1 MTITILIIAF
11 GCLALFLLFYATHR
25 RSADISQYDS
35 LSSRLEPVPVDAL
48 LNLMDPAQR
57 DYLKRSL
64 PGPDFARLQRLR
76 TRALFRYVRTIH
88 KNAGIL
94 MQCAHA
100 AVHSERPE
108 IAQAG
113 RELLD
118 LALFTRTQSMLCL
131 ASLAWSFVFPANASN
146 LLPAVSKYVTAT
158 ARSSSL
164 AALLMR

>member
-11 GCLALFLLFYATHR
+11 GCLALFLLFYAAHR
-25 RSADISQYDS
+25 RRADISQYDS

-48 LNLMDPAQR
+48 LNLIDPAQR

-64 PGPDFARLQRLR
+64 PGTDFARLQRLR
-76 TRALFRYVRTIH
+76 NRAIFRYIRTIH

-94 MQCAHA
+94 MRCAHA
-100 AVHSERPE
+100 AAHSERPE

-113 RELLD
+113 QELLD
-118 LALFTRTQSMLCL
+118 LALFTRTQSMFCL

-158 ARSSSL
+158 ARSTSL
-164 AALLMR
+164 AALLAR